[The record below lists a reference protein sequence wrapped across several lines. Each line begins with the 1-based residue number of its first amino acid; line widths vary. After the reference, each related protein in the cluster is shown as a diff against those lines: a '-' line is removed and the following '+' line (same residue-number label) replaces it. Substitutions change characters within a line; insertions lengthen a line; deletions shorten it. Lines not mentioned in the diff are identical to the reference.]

1 MDIIHHH
8 KIDHILYRRRLI
20 IVSFVAALIVFY
32 TSSTSLSLKLSHN
45 DAKQEQYSVMN
56 SAYKGRVP
64 NEAMDLEAGL
74 PLILVGDSS
83 GQTSHNPFQEVLPE
97 NLPIDQKRLLLVW
110 LIVASVMSAML
121 FDSVILNANNEAML
135 FFITAGNFVLLL
147 VVVYCDVQCSCA
159 S

>member
-1 MDIIHHH
+1 
-8 KIDHILYRRRLI
+8 
-20 IVSFVAALIVFY
+20 
-32 TSSTSLSLKLSHN
+32 
-45 DAKQEQYSVMN
+45 MN